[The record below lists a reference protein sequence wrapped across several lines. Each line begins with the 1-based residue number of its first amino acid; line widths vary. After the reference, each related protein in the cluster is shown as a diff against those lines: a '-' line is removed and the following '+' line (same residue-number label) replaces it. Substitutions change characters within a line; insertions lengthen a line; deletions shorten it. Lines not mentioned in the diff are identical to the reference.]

1 MFGMGMP
8 EILLILAIALI
19 VIGPK
24 KLPDLAKSLGRAMNE
39 FKHAANEFKDSM
51 DLDNDIREVKK
62 SFDDVEAE
70 LKKKKAV
77 EIKPEKAP
85 PQNAEPR
92 ATENEILVKPVETH
106 PEAEKQALPSQPTE
120 EEEDIDIPSSPAS
133 TGDQTEREDE
143 FYAATD
149 IPAELMETEEK
160 KEHPISEESADESGD
175 LKKTDGT
182 AKK

>member
-24 KLPDLAKSLGRAMNE
+24 KLPDLAKSLGRALNE
-39 FKHAANEFKDSM
+39 FKHAANEFKDTM

-62 SFDDVEAE
+62 SFNDVEAE
-70 LKKKKAV
+70 LKKKKSV

-85 PQNAEPR
+85 PQNAEAR
-92 ATENEILVKPVETH
+92 AAENEILVKPVETG
-106 PEAEKQALPSQPTE
+106 PEEEKEALSPQPTE
-120 EEEDIDIPSSPAS
+120 EKEDNDIPPPPFSP
-133 TGDQTEREDE
+133 GDQEETEDE

-149 IPAELMETEEK
+149 IPAELMDPEEK
-160 KEHPISEESADESGD
+160 KEPPITEEPTDETDD

-182 AKK
+182 AKT

>member
-70 LKKKKAV
+70 LKKKTAV
-77 EIKPEKAP
+77 EIKPESAP
-85 PQNAEPR
+85 PQDAEAQ
-92 ATENEILVKPVETH
+92 ATDDQILVKPVDTALETDQEIIS
-106 PEAEKQALPSQPTE
+106 PQPTE
-120 EEEDIDIPSSPAS
+120 AKKGIDVSPSSAPP
-133 TGDQTEREDE
+133 GKPEEE

-149 IPAELMETEEK
+149 IPAELMEAEEK
-160 KEHPISEESADESGD
+160 KDHPISETTVSGTD
-175 LKKTDGT
+175 QSHKKDGE
-182 AKK
+182 A

>member
-70 LKKKKAV
+70 LRKKNAV
-77 EIKPEKAP
+77 ELKPKKTPLENEGAP
-85 PQNAEPR
+85 
-92 ATENEILVKPVETH
+92 ATESDLSTRPVETV
-106 PEAEKQALPSQPTE
+106 PEAEREASPPPPAEKEKDPGTP
-120 EEEDIDIPSSPAS
+120 PSSPSPA
-133 TGDQTEREDE
+133 DQEEAEDE

-149 IPAELMETEEK
+149 IPAELMEAEEK
-160 KEHPISEESADESGD
+160 KEHPITQKSAEEPGD
-175 LKKTDGT
+175 LKKTDRT
-182 AKK
+182 AKR

>member
-24 KLPDLAKSLGRAMNE
+24 KLPDLAKSLGRALNE
-39 FKHAANEFKDSM
+39 FKHAANEFKDTM

-70 LKKKKAV
+70 LKKKNTI

-85 PQNAEPR
+85 PLNAEAQ
-92 ATENEILVKPVETH
+92 ATENVP
-106 PEAEKQALPSQPTE
+106 PP
-120 EEEDIDIPSSPAS
+120 PAS
-133 TGDQTEREDE
+133 TGDQEETEDE

-149 IPAELMETEEK
+149 IPAELMEAEEK
-160 KEHPISEESADESGD
+160 KEHPITEESTDETED
-175 LKKTDGT
+175 LKKTEGT
-182 AKK
+182 AET

>member
-70 LKKKKAV
+70 LKKKKSV
-77 EIKPEKAP
+77 EIKPEKVP
-85 PQNAEPR
+85 PRNAETR
-92 ATENEILVKPVETH
+92 NNENDIFVKPVEPD
-106 PEAEKQALPSQPTE
+106 PEAEKEALPPQPTE
-120 EEEDIDIPSSPAS
+120 KNEEVDVPPPPAS
-133 TGDQTEREDE
+133 PGDREEAEDE

-149 IPAELMETEEK
+149 IPAELMEVEER
-160 KEHPISEESADESGD
+160 KEHPVMEESTDEPND
-175 LKKTDGT
+175 EKKRDGT
-182 AKK
+182 AKT

>member
-51 DLDNDIREVKK
+51 DIDNDIKEVKK

-70 LKKKKAV
+70 LKKKNAV
-77 EIKPEKAP
+77 ELKPKKTPLENAGAP
-85 PQNAEPR
+85 
-92 ATENEILVKPVETH
+92 ATESELSTKPVETAS
-106 PEAEKQALPSQPTE
+106 EAESEASPPQPVEKEKKTGAPPPSPSPTDQE
-120 EEEDIDIPSSPAS
+120 EA
-133 TGDQTEREDE
+133 EDE

-149 IPAELMETEEK
+149 IPAELMEAEEK
-160 KEHPISEESADESGD
+160 KEHPITQKSAEEPGD
-175 LKKTDGT
+175 LKNTEGT
-182 AKK
+182 AKR